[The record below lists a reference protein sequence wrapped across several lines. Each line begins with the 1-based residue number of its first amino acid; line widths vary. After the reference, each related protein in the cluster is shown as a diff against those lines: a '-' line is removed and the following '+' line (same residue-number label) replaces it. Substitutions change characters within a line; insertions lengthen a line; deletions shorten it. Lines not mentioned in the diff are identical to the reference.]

1 MTHCSFLSK
10 FSLFFPSLPPRDS
23 FGENERDSCLLALQE
38 RFLQQERMG
47 FRGSVAPSAAAAAA
61 EEEEERRMYGS
72 GRHYHH
78 HHHHPE
84 HIPMP
89 QVNRRK
95 NYIIFEQNDE
105 DTLI

>member
-1 MTHCSFLSK
+1 M
-10 FSLFFPSLPPRDS
+10 
-23 FGENERDSCLLALQE
+23 LALQE

-47 FRGSVAPSAAAAAA
+47 TLGTYFGQRDHQQQQVGASAP
-61 EEEEERRMYGS
+61 EQ
-72 GRHYHH
+72 
-78 HHHHPE
+78 
-84 HIPMP
+84 